1 MSDLLPNEGTFYQ
14 PEVPQERQEKEQSEK
29 AFIREAL
36 PVMEELLSWFDKQA
50 DECDRLSVLDLE
62 SKTPVESQII
72 AYRELANLL
81 RTKKGELS
89 ALEFSYKRKVE

>member
-14 PEVPQERQEKEQSEK
+14 PQVPEERKEAETAEK

-36 PVMEELLSWFDKQA
+36 PVMEELLEWFDKQA
-50 DECDRLSVLDLE
+50 DECDRLSILDAE
-62 SKTPVESQII
+62 SNIPLESQII

-81 RTKKGELS
+81 RAKKGELS